1 MAWNQP
7 GSGQQPGGGNQD
19 PWGRRPSAGGG
30 QGGSGKGFMD
40 RLQGLFGGND
50 PQGEKQLSRLLLVGA
65 VGLWALFGFYRV
77 EQAERA
83 VLLRFGEF
91 QSIQTAGL
99 HWHPPLIDAVRK
111 INVERTEQMPI
122 NANMITEDENIVD
135 ISLSVQYRIADPRL
149 YVLAVADPQS
159 TLTHATESALRHV
172 VGSAKMTQVLG
183 EGRSRLAQDMQPR
196 LQSYLDRYK
205 TGLSVRNVNILEAL
219 PPKEVKA
226 AFDDVIRAKED
237 KERLKNQ
244 AETYANGIVPEARG
258 QAARLIAD
266 ATAYKQEVVDRATG
280 DASRFKGLLGE
291 YRQNPAVMRSRLYL
305 ETMEAV
311 LGKTSKI
318 VVEPNG
324 AAPLLYIPMDKLTGA
339 NAAAGSVPA
348 AEALPA
354 GGIPPAQTSS
364 SRDATRGGRN
374 LEEAR

>member
-19 PWGRRPSAGGG
+19 PWGRKPSAGGG
-30 QGGSGKGFMD
+30 RGGAGGGFMD
-40 RLQGLFGGND
+40 KLQSIFGGGD
-50 PQGEKQLSRLLLVGA
+50 PQGEKQLSRWLLIGA

-91 QSIQTAGL
+91 QSVQTAGL
-99 HWHPPLIDAVRK
+99 HWHPPLMDSVRK
-111 INVERTEQMPI
+111 VNVERTEQMPL
-122 NANMITEDENIVD
+122 NASMITEDENIVD

-159 TLTHATESALRHV
+159 TLSHATESALRHV
-172 VGSAKMTQVLG
+172 VGSAKMVQVLG

-219 PPKEVKA
+219 PPKDVKA

-266 ATAYKQEVVDRATG
+266 ATAYKQEAVDRATG

-311 LGKTSKI
+311 LSKTSKI

-324 AAPLLYIPMDKLTGA
+324 AAPLLYIPMDKLAGG
-339 NAAAGSVPA
+339 NAGSTPA
-348 AEALPA
+348 AEVLPSGA
-354 GGIPPAQTSS
+354 IPPAQTSG

>member
-7 GSGQQPGGGNQD
+7 GPGQQPGGGNQD
-19 PWGRRPSAGGG
+19 PWGRRPSSAGGG
-30 QGGSGKGFMD
+30 SGGGFMD
-40 RLQGLFGGND
+40 KLQGLFGGSD

-65 VGLWALFGFYRV
+65 VGLWVLFGFYRV

-91 QSIQTAGL
+91 QSVQTAGL
-99 HWHPPLIDAVRK
+99 HWHPPLIDSVRK
-111 INVERTEQMPI
+111 VNVERTEQMPL
-122 NANMITEDENIVD
+122 NASMITEDENIVD
-135 ISLSVQYRIADPRL
+135 IALSVQYRISDPRL

-159 TLTHATESALRHV
+159 TLSHATESALRHV
-172 VGSAKMTQVLG
+172 VGNAKMTQVLG
-183 EGRSRLAQDMQPR
+183 EGRARLAQDMTPR

-258 QAARLIAD
+258 QAARLVAD
-266 ATAYKQEVVDRATG
+266 AAAYKQEVVDRAQG
-280 DASRFKGLLGE
+280 DAARFKALIGE
-291 YRQNPAVMRSRLYL
+291 YRQNPQVMRSRLYL
-305 ETMEAV
+305 ETMESV

-324 AAPLLYIPMDKLTGA
+324 AAPLLYIPMDKLAGS
-339 NAAAGSVPA
+339 AAAQTPA
-348 AEALPA
+348 AEPLSQSPVV
-354 GGIPPAQTSS
+354 PPAQTGNARESY
-364 SRDATRGGRN
+364 RGGRN